1 MAICLSCHGGTEISC
16 YLVKMISR
24 NLEMCKVFSPTLYGD
39 FFLFLLVVT
48 AKVLTQVRT
57 TFMPAEILA
66 ILSCYLP
73 HCTDFQKYEYAL
85 FLESESTG
93 LHTHIRCTQIWKNDL
108 PLLFYRKDWSA
119 LWGPPWIPH
128 DQS

>member
-1 MAICLSCHGGTEISC
+1 MGI
-16 YLVKMISR
+16 
-24 NLEMCKVFSPTLYGD
+24 

-48 AKVLTQVRT
+48 AEVLTQVRT

-93 LHTHIRCTQIWKNDL
+93 LLTHIRCTQIWKNDL
-108 PLLFYRKDWSA
+108 PQLFYRKDWSRLGSPMINPNPSHSMGFLSPKSDTLKICVA
-119 LWGPPWIPH
+119 LSCSWKNTLGNS
-128 DQS
+128 QF